1 MEKAAKKLEAVS
13 AGGIIIRHADS
24 NIELLLIRDKR
35 YTAWVV
41 PKGHV
46 EYGETLEQAALREIK
61 EEAGVTKAKII
72 KKLGQFRRYVTCAS
86 EWKTI
91 HYFLMYAAKEQPL
104 GQPEDSKMET
114 KWFPVAKLPEMYLPE
129 QEKVIKENLDSILQI
144 NLTGEERGIV
154 EVN

>member
-1 MEKAAKKLEAVS
+1 MEKNAKKLEAVS
-13 AGGIIIRHADS
+13 AGGIIIRHTDS
-24 NIELLLIRDKR
+24 DIELLLIRDKR

-46 EYGETLEQAALREIK
+46 EYGETLEQAALRESK
-61 EEAGVTKAKII
+61 EEAGVTKAEII
-72 KKLGQFRRYVTCAS
+72 KKLGQFHRYVTRAS

-91 HYFLMYAAKEQPL
+91 HYFLMCVTKEQPM
-104 GQPEDSKMET
+104 GQPENNQMET

-144 NLTGEERGIV
+144 KKIL
-154 EVN
+154 